1 MKTRKIILLIVFIIG
16 VLSLLL
22 MASFTTRNACEYAS
36 SNIEYIKGELQ
47 SAIISDDFEMSKY
60 HAFKALNG
68 IEKTRLNFLDCGCSA
83 AIESLEKTSTYLKSA
98 TATKSFEDSKEWLHL
113 ALENTV
119 IGIKVLRVFEQ
130 ETSSHY
136 GNDLLVMNTKDAME
150 NEVGTLL
157 PQGDLKKL
165 VHKCLLG
172 FETSLDKV
180 VTEVECEE
188 ASRFITKIHEEAQ
201 STLLKT
207 ELTVA
212 KKEYHQRVKTI
223 AKEALN
229 KLGECSEE

>member
-16 VLSLLL
+16 VLGLLL
-22 MASFTTRNACEYAS
+22 MTSFTTRNACEFAS

-47 SAIISDDFEMSKY
+47 SAIISDNFEMSKY

-83 AIESLEKTSTYLKSA
+83 AIESLEKASTHLKSA
-98 TATKSFEDSKEWLHL
+98 TVTKSFEDSKEWLHL
-113 ALENTV
+113 ALENIV
-119 IGIKVLRVFEQ
+119 IGVKVLRVFEQ
-130 ETSSHY
+130 DISSSY
-136 GNDLLVMNTKDAME
+136 GNNLLVLNTKDAME
-150 NEVGTLL
+150 NEVGILL
-157 PQGDLKKL
+157 PKGDLKKL
-165 VHKCLLG
+165 VHNCLLG

-188 ASRFITKIHEEAQ
+188 ANKFITKIHEEAQ

-207 ELTVA
+207 DLTIA
-212 KKEYHQRVKTI
+212 KKEYHYRVKTI

-229 KLGECSEE
+229 RLGECPQQ

>member
-1 MKTRKIILLIVFIIG
+1 MKSRKIILLIVFIIG
-16 VLSLLL
+16 LLGLLL
-22 MASFTTRNACEYAS
+22 MSSFSSRNACEYAS
-36 SNIEYIKGELQ
+36 SNIEYIKDELQ
-47 SAIISDDFEMSKY
+47 RAIIADEFEMSKY
-60 HAFKALNG
+60 HSFKALNG

-113 ALENTV
+113 ALGNTI
-119 IGIKVLRVFEQ
+119 IGVKVLRVFEQ
-130 ETSSHY
+130 DISSAY
-136 GNDLLVMNTKDAME
+136 GNDLLVLNTRESIE

-157 PQGDLKKL
+157 PQGDLKKM
-165 VHKCLLG
+165 VHNCLLG

-180 VTEVECEE
+180 VTEVDCEE
-188 ASRFITKIHEEAQ
+188 ANRFITKIHEEAQ
-201 STLLKT
+201 ATLLKP

-229 KLGECSEE
+229 RLGECQEE